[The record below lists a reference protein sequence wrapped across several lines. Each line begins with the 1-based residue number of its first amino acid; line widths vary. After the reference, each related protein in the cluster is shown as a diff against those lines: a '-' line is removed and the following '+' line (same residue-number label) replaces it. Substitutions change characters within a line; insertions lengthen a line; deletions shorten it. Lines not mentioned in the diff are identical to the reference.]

1 MYVHIILDSFLC
13 WNWRKARSSVVWTPI
28 RHMTLHVIDYR
39 GAASLCYRISRRITV
54 FMCEQKPYPLFCPHD
69 RICALQTKSGQ
80 KGMWIVSHELHVSI
94 LTSRRLQRWS
104 VNGTLQCTSLQA
116 SADSCQH
123 YTLCYLQAVMN
134 SVLLSALEHVAEKSV
149 TWYVSQASK
158 I

>member
-1 MYVHIILDSFLC
+1 MYVHTILDNFLC

-39 GAASLCYRISRRITV
+39 GAATLCYRISRRITV
-54 FMCEQKPYPLFCPHD
+54 FVWTK
-69 RICALQTKSGQ
+69 ALSSIPSPRSYLRPANKIWSKTNADSEP
-80 KGMWIVSHELHVSI
+80 WTACFHI
-94 LTSRRLQRWS
+94 LTNSRLQRWS

-123 YTLCYLQAVMN
+123 YTLCYVQAVTN
-134 SVLLSALEHVAEKSV
+134 SVLLSVLEHVAEKSL